1 MLTSLLLSLLL
12 LDSPAT
18 APVGD
23 AEIDWLMQQASPTTR
38 STTRPTTDDEAPTT
52 SPFARPSDSQ
62 LRPGTITL
70 SDGRV
75 IQGSIATTRD
85 KPVRVWD
92 ETAGKYHDVPLSLV
106 RNFEATVTW
115 EREEREWQFK
125 ESGSDIKV
133 YTGRTYPAR
142 ETAYIV
148 TLVNGQQIRGTVT
161 LPLTITGDAGSS
173 RHFLHKRAKGEPGQ
187 TLKDLVYVR
196 RVDFK

>member
-1 MLTSLLLSLLL
+1 MLTGLLLSLLL
-12 LDSPAT
+12 LQPPAT
-18 APVGD
+18 APLGD
-23 AEIDWLMQQASPTTR
+23 AEIDWLMQQALPTSS
-38 STTRPTTDDEAPTT
+38 STTQPITDDEAATT
-52 SPFARPSDSQ
+52 SPLSRPSDVQ

-75 IQGSIATTRD
+75 IAGVIATTRD

-92 ETAGKYHDVPLSLV
+92 EAAGKYHDVPFELV
-106 RNFEATVTW
+106 RAMEAIVLW

-142 ETAYIV
+142 ETAYVV
-148 TLVNGQQIRGTVT
+148 TLVNDQQIRGTVT
-161 LPLTITGDAGSS
+161 LPLTVTSDAGSS

-187 TLKDLVYVR
+187 TLKELVYVR

>member
-1 MLTSLLLSLLL
+1 MLMTLLL
-12 LDSPAT
+12 LPLLLDPPVT

-23 AEIDWLMQQASPTTR
+23 AEIDWLMRQASPAT
-38 STTRPTTDDEAPTT
+38 SPTTPTTNETPTT
-52 SPFARPSDSQ
+52 SPLLRPDDPAS
-62 LRPGTITL
+62 RPGTITL

-75 IQGSIATTRD
+75 IEGTIATTRD
-85 KPVRVWD
+85 KPLRLWD
-92 ETAGKYHDVPLSLV
+92 EAAGKYHDIPLALVRSLV
-106 RNFEATVTW
+106 ATVTW
-115 EREEREWQFK
+115 ERDEREWQFK

-142 ETAYIV
+142 ETAYVV
-148 TLVNGQQIRGTVT
+148 TLVNGQQLRGTVT
-161 LPLTITGDAGSS
+161 LPLTVTSDAGSS